1 MEYKECKFKSYFKSE
16 KYMGVQGGLGARV
29 PNAPPPL
36 GGGQAGGG
44 GSFNITSGDL
54 LNKNL

>member
-36 GGGQAGGG
+36 EGARQGEGAHL
-44 GSFNITSGDL
+44 IL
-54 LNKNL
+54 HLEIC